1 MKWRQVV
8 CGVAAAFALAGCASV
23 ATPPRAGIAEGAYP
37 APLLD
42 QTAERPQDKERKAR
56 IDLALAYLELGRV
69 DVALDEIAKARA
81 LDASDPLV
89 PYAWGLAHLALGDR
103 ATAEKSLE
111 EAQRLAPN
119 DPDILHALGSLR
131 CTVGRFEEGLALL
144 HQAAMNPY
152 YPRRARSLA
161 NHAWCAWRAGDESAV
176 QNEIDMAL
184 ALQPD
189 DFVRT
194 SRYEHANR
202 ERVMAELAPAVLE
215 LARTLP
221 VASEADGDQ
230 PWCDRSATVRDAL
243 RTEFE
248 EQMVTRHSDGTQLW
262 GSDVMGTWTVVLSRP
277 DDTQCV
283 IASGIGYAAGEN
295 PATYLAKV
303 GLG

>member
-1 MKWRQVV
+1 MSRRIATARPSVARLS
-8 CGVAAAFALAGCASV
+8 VAAALIAAFSV
-23 ATPPRAGIAEGAYP
+23 TAAQSAVEP
-37 APLLD
+37 APHD
-42 QTAERPQDKERKAR
+42 AGPVKGWTA
-56 IDLALAYLELGRV
+56 
-69 DVALDEIAKARA
+69 VA
-81 LDASDPLV
+81 
-89 PYAWGLAHLALGDR
+89 GLSG
-103 ATAEKSLE
+103 
-111 EAQRLAPN
+111 
-119 DPDILHALGSLR
+119 
-131 CTVGRFEEGLALL
+131 
-144 HQAAMNPY
+144 
-152 YPRRARSLA
+152 
-161 NHAWCAWRAGDESAV
+161 
-176 QNEIDMAL
+176 
-184 ALQPD
+184 
-189 DFVRT
+189 
-194 SRYEHANR
+194 
-202 ERVMAELAPAVLE
+202 PAVLA